1 MTLLHLTYL
10 SFTNYLVV
18 LRFHGLEDIDRR
30 YTVSD
35 VLFGVR
41 GQAGRT
47 AVMGQSTA
55 VLGERI
61 DREDRPGD
69 RGGG

>member
-35 VLFGVR
+35 VLFEVR
-41 GQAGRT
+41 EGGRES
-47 AVMGQSTA
+47 G
-55 VLGERI
+55 
-61 DREDRPGD
+61 
-69 RGGG
+69 